1 MGSIYPC
8 LVRDPSEKALTEKE
22 EKMMINKFSTMQ
34 LKDVELIFLNFFLK
48 SFFYLNFGET
58 ITYANVIK
66 GMEILTAKN
75 SSATGLYKEGEA
87 SEAKKVY
94 LFIHI

>member
-34 LKDVELIFLNFFLK
+34 LKDVEFLK
-48 SFFYLNFGET
+48 FF
-58 ITYANVIK
+58 
-66 GMEILTAKN
+66 
-75 SSATGLYKEGEA
+75 
-87 SEAKKVY
+87 
-94 LFIHI
+94 